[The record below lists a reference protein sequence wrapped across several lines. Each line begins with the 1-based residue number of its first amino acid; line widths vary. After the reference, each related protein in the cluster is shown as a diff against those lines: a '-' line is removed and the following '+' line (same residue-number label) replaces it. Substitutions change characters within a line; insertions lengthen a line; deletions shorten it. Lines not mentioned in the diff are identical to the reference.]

1 MPSLQRPQHDPMP
14 EMQFISI
21 LHLAIAFLP
30 PALVVAVMWH
40 WKVGAGKA
48 IYANARM
55 LVQLLVIGYVLTY
68 IFEADNPW
76 IIVGVL
82 VLMISVSAWIAMRPL
97 RRRGIRVYAAVVTSL
112 GATGLAVFGLV
123 TQLVLDLERW
133 FEPELT
139 VPIAGMIFANSMNT
153 VSLTAERFQSELDHG
168 SELMAA
174 RRAALDAALIP
185 QINSLLAVGLVAL
198 PGMMTG
204 QILSGVDPLVAARY
218 QIVVMCMIFGA
229 GGLAAIGYLLLTRP
243 RARGP

>member
-1 MPSLQRPQHDPMP
+1 MS
-14 EMQFISI
+14 EMQFIGI

-30 PALVVAVMWH
+30 PALVIAVMWW

-48 IYANARM
+48 VYANARM

-68 IFEADNPW
+68 IFEANNPW

-82 VLMISVSAWIAMRPL
+82 ALMISVSAWIAMRPL

-168 SELMAA
+168 SELMVA

-204 QILSGVDPLVAARY
+204 QILSGVDPVVAARY

-243 RARGP
+243 PQRGP

>member
-1 MPSLQRPQHDPMP
+1 
-14 EMQFISI
+14 MQFIGV

-30 PALVVAVMWH
+30 PAVVIGAMWW

-55 LVQLLVIGYVLTY
+55 LVQLLLIGYVLTY
-68 IFEADNPW
+68 IFEADEPW
-76 IIVGVL
+76 IIVAVL
-82 VLMISVSAWIAMRPL
+82 ALMITVSAWIAMRPL
-97 RRRGIRVYAAVVTSL
+97 RRRGIRVYGAVVAAL

-133 FEPELT
+133 FEPDLA

-153 VSLTAERFQSELDHG
+153 VSLTAERFQSEIDHNA
-168 SELMAA
+168 ELMVA
-174 RRAALDAALIP
+174 RRAALDAALLP

-229 GGLAAIGYLLLTRP
+229 GGLAAIAYLLLARP
-243 RARGP
+243 NPRS